1 MRLLLDT
8 HTLAWWA
15 EGSSDLPLAVRAAID
30 DPANT
35 VFFSAVS
42 AYELALKNKVGKW
55 PSAPALLAELDTL
68 PDRGFVAM
76 PITVAHARLAGGLPL
91 THCDPFDR
99 MLAAQ
104 ALIDDL
110 TIVSIDDALDQFGV
124 RRLW

>member
-15 EGSSDLPLAVRAAID
+15 EGSSDLPLGVRATID

-35 VFFSAVS
+35 IFFSAVS
-42 AYELALKNKVGKW
+42 AYELALKNRVGKW

-68 PDRGFVAM
+68 SDRGFAAL
-76 PITVAHARLAGGLPL
+76 PLTVAHARLAGGLPL
-91 THCDPFDR
+91 NHRDPFDR

-104 ALIDDL
+104 ALVEDF
-110 TIVSIDDALDQFGV
+110 TIVSIDHQLDQFGV